1 MKTFLITL
9 VIFLLII
16 LAMALGYI
24 FNRKELK
31 GSCGG
36 MSAMGIEKMCD
47 CEEPCDN
54 LKDKVE
60 KGEVDPSE
68 LARFNNKQ
76 EAFYEVK

>member
-60 KGEVDPSE
+60 KGELDASE
-68 LARFNNKQ
+68 LARFNKKQ